1 MNLNDMFSFEMLN
14 NSFQSVDKD
23 NECKIINEGEETI
36 KGQRCK
42 FPFEHRGKVYHTC
55 TYDHSE
61 IIKDKTAWCSTE
73 VYAKN
78 STDIGRLS
86 SWGFCDMNTCDTDL
100 SKGNYC

>member
-1 MNLNDMFSFEMLN
+1 MFSYGMLN
-14 NSFQSVDKD
+14 NSFQSIDKD
-23 NECKIINEGEETI
+23 NECKTKDGDGEII

-61 IIKDKTAWCSTE
+61 IISGKKPWCSTE
-73 VYAKN
+73 VDAKN
-78 STDIGRLS
+78 STDIDRVS
-86 SWGFCDMNTCDTDL
+86 SWDACDINTCDTDL

>member
-1 MNLNDMFSFEMLN
+1 MFSYGMLND
-14 NSFQSVDKD
+14 SFQSVDKD
-23 NECKIINEGEETI
+23 NECKIIDGDGKTI

-61 IIKDKTAWCSTE
+61 IKGKKAWCSTE
-73 VYAKN
+73 VDGKN
-78 STDIGRLS
+78 STDMGRVS
-86 SWGFCDMNTCDTDL
+86 SWGFCDMETCDTDL